1 MELTKARSVLRSNGL
16 PKPRLVGSLNMSEA
30 KSATIPNGIKFL
42 FGGSA
47 GMFATCFVQPLDLV
61 KNRMQVT
68 KTAGGAKPSTF
79 SVISGVIKNE
89 GISTLYN
96 GLSAGLLRQAT
107 YTTTRL
113 GIYTWLFET
122 FSSEGNPPGFFMKA
136 ALGMSAG
143 GCGAFVGTPAEVALI
158 RMTSD
163 GTLPVDQRRNYSSV
177 FNALAR
183 ISREEG
189 VTTRLS

>member
-1 MELTKARSVLRSNGL
+1 
-16 PKPRLVGSLNMSEA
+16 
-30 KSATIPNGIKFL
+30 
-42 FGGSA
+42 
-47 GMFATCFVQPLDLV
+47 MFATCFVQPLDLV

-89 GISTLYN
+89 GISTLYT

-122 FSSEGNPPGFFMKA
+122 FTTEGKPPGFFMKA
-136 ALGMSAG
+136 ALGMTAG

-163 GTLPVDQRRNYSSV
+163 GTLPVEQRRNYSSV

-189 VTTRLS
+189 VRTLWTGATPTIAR

>member
-1 MELTKARSVLRSNGL
+1 MSDA
-16 PKPRLVGSLNMSEA
+16 KP
-30 KSATIPNGIKFL
+30 ATIPNGIKFL

-79 SVISGVIKNE
+79 SVISGVIRNE
-89 GISTLYN
+89 GVSTLYN

-122 FSSEGNPPGFFMKA
+122 FSSEGNPPGFFLKA

-189 VTTRLS
+189 ITTLWTGATPTIARYLTHSLCED

>member
-1 MELTKARSVLRSNGL
+1 MSDA
-16 PKPRLVGSLNMSEA
+16 KP
-30 KSATIPNGIKFL
+30 ATIPNGIKFL

-61 KNRMQVT
+61 KNRMQVN
-68 KTAGGAKPSTF
+68 KIAGVAHPSTF
-79 SVISGVIKNE
+79 SVISGVIKTE
-89 GISTLYN
+89 GVRTLYN

-122 FSSEGNPPGFFMKA
+122 FSSEGNPPGFFLKA
-136 ALGMSAG
+136 ALAMSAG
-143 GCGAFVGTPAEVALI
+143 ATGAFVGTPADLALI
-158 RMTSD
+158 RMTAD

-177 FNALAR
+177 FSALAR

-189 VTTRLS
+189 VTSLWTGATPTIARYLTHH